1 MKFSNE
7 AMRDVLLFLEEKVVY
22 KHDENFDQEY
32 FTPYMMVEDKYFVK
46 LFSKHTYTKDEL
58 EYTINKMLEGHILN
72 YSGDLNTCYQIT
84 DISFTGIQLLNAI
97 RPESTWEKTKTIANK
112 VGDHTLSFLE
122 DTAQKIAVTAT
133 AALINHNI

>member
-1 MKFSNE
+1 
-7 AMRDVLLFLEEKVVY
+7 
-22 KHDENFDQEY
+22 
-32 FTPYMMVEDKYFVK
+32 MVEDKYFVK